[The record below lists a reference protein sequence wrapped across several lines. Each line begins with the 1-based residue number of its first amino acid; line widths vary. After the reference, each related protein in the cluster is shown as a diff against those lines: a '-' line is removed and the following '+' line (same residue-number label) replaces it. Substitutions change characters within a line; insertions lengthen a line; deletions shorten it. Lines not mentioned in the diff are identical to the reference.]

1 MAITSEKPK
10 FRRYGRTQYRYALT
24 YVVITFLGLAFLV
37 LYCAASCRSLFYQ
50 SKENSLTDKARIAAS
65 ALAKQEVLDP
75 VSVANTITQ
84 INPTKLNGIVITDQ
98 HGTLIYDSYSVH
110 QNPIPSLIKEALAG
124 ESRFNWQYSKG
135 VMTSEAAYP
144 IVSKNTVIGCVYMIE
159 EDAQQGHLLQALLAV
174 ILTTT
179 IVLEIVVI
187 VFSLAFAYAFS
198 KRLSRI
204 MTSMKTVQEGDF
216 SHKILMNGND
226 ELTILA
232 DEFNELSDR
241 LQTSERKRQQF
252 VSDASHELKTP
263 LASIKLLA
271 ETILQNDM
279 DMETVREFVGDIGN
293 EAERL
298 NRMSEKLLSLSSI
311 ESQSDENSEIIYI
324 APTINRVCKM
334 LSVIAQKNSITIHQD
349 IRQDSPILIQEDDLY
364 QIIFNLAENGIKYN
378 APGGSLTLCLYRVD
392 ENAILDVTDTGV
404 GIPEDAIGHVFERFY
419 RVDKARSRK
428 SGGSGLGLSI
438 VRNMVQRSRGEISVE
453 STFGKGST
461 FRISFPVFDTEEAQS

>member
-75 VSVANTITQ
+75 MSVANTITQ

-110 QNPIPSLIKEALAG
+110 QNPIPSLIKEALTG
-124 ESRFNWQYSKG
+124 ESRFNWQYRKG

-204 MTSMKTVQEGDF
+204 MTSMRTVQEGDF

-279 DMETVREFVGDIGN
+279 DMETVREFVGDIGD
-293 EAERL
+293 EADRL
-298 NRMSEKLLSLSSI
+298 NRMSQKLLDLTRGADV
-311 ESQSDENSEIIYI
+311 EPDESEIIYM
-324 APTINRVCKM
+324 APTVERVCRM
-334 LSVIAQKNSITIHQD
+334 LSTQADRSQIQIITELRND
-349 IRQDSPILIQEDDLY
+349 VPVLIREDDLY
-364 QIIFNLAENGIKYN
+364 RILFNLVENGIKYN
-378 APGGSLTLCLYRVD
+378 IPGGKLTISLDRT
-392 ENAILDVTDTGV
+392 EEWGILKVSDTGT
-404 GIPEDAIGHVFERFY
+404 GIPEDAINHIYERFY
-419 RVDKARSRK
+419 RVDKARSRAT
-428 SGGSGLGLSI
+428 GGTGLGLAI
-438 VRNMVQRSRGEISVE
+438 VRNMVLRNQGRINVE
-453 STFGKGST
+453 STFGMGTT
-461 FRISFPVFDTEEAQS
+461 FTVKFMAFKTDEEE

>member
-75 VSVANTITQ
+75 MSVANTITQ

-110 QNPIPSLIKEALAG
+110 QNPIPSLIKEALTG

-159 EDAQQGHLLQALLAV
+159 EDAQQGHLLQALQAV

-279 DMETVREFVGDIGN
+279 DMETVREFVGDIGD
-293 EAERL
+293 EADRL
-298 NRMSEKLLSLSSI
+298 NRMSQKLLDLTRGADV
-311 ESQSDENSEIIYI
+311 EPDESEIIYM
-324 APTINRVCKM
+324 APTVERVCRM
-334 LSVIAQKNSITIHQD
+334 LSTQADRSQIQIITELRND
-349 IRQDSPILIQEDDLY
+349 VPVLIREDDLY
-364 QIIFNLAENGIKYN
+364 RILFNLVENGIKYN
-378 APGGSLTLCLYRVD
+378 IPGGKLTISLDRT
-392 ENAILDVTDTGV
+392 EEWGILKVSDTGT
-404 GIPEDAIGHVFERFY
+404 GIPEDAINHIYERFY
-419 RVDKARSRK
+419 RVDKARSRAT
-428 SGGSGLGLSI
+428 GGTGLGLAI
-438 VRNMVQRSRGEISVE
+438 VRNMVLRNQGRINVE
-453 STFGKGST
+453 STFGMGTT
-461 FRISFPVFDTEEAQS
+461 FTVKFMAFKTDEEE

>member
-75 VSVANTITQ
+75 MRVANTITQ

-110 QNPIPSLIKEALAG
+110 QNPIPSLIKEALTG

-279 DMETVREFVGDIGN
+279 DMETVREFVGDIGD
-293 EAERL
+293 EADRL
-298 NRMSEKLLSLSSI
+298 NRMSQKLLDLTRGADV
-311 ESQSDENSEIIYI
+311 EPDESEIIYM
-324 APTINRVCKM
+324 APTVERVCRM
-334 LSVIAQKNSITIHQD
+334 LSTQADRSQIQIITELRND
-349 IRQDSPILIQEDDLY
+349 VPVLIREDDLY
-364 QIIFNLAENGIKYN
+364 RILFNLVENGIKYN
-378 APGGSLTLCLYRVD
+378 IPGGKLTISLDRT
-392 ENAILDVTDTGV
+392 EEWGILKVSDTGTV
-404 GIPEDAIGHVFERFY
+404 IPEDAINHIYERFY
-419 RVDKARSRK
+419 RVDKARSRAT
-428 SGGSGLGLSI
+428 GGTGLGLAI
-438 VRNMVQRSRGEISVE
+438 VRNMVLRNQGRINVE
-453 STFGKGST
+453 STFGMVTT
-461 FRISFPVFDTEEAQS
+461 FTVKFMAFKTDEEE

>member
-75 VSVANTITQ
+75 MSVANTITQ

-110 QNPIPSLIKEALAG
+110 QNPIPSLIKEALTG
-124 ESRFNWQYSKG
+124 ESRFNWQYRKG

-204 MTSMKTVQEGDF
+204 MTSMRTVQEGDF

-241 LQTSERKRQQF
+241 LQTSERKRQQC

-279 DMETVREFVGDIGN
+279 DMETVREFVGDIGD
-293 EAERL
+293 EADRL
-298 NRMSEKLLSLSSI
+298 NRMSQKLLDLTRGADV
-311 ESQSDENSEIIYI
+311 EPDESEIIYM
-324 APTINRVCKM
+324 APTVERVCRM
-334 LSVIAQKNSITIHQD
+334 LSTQADRSQIQIITELRND
-349 IRQDSPILIQEDDLY
+349 VPVLIREDDLY
-364 QIIFNLAENGIKYN
+364 RILFNLVENGIKYN
-378 APGGSLTLCLYRVD
+378 IPGGKLTISLDRT
-392 ENAILDVTDTGV
+392 EEWGILKVSDTGT
-404 GIPEDAIGHVFERFY
+404 GIPEDAINHIYERFY
-419 RVDKARSRK
+419 RVDKARSRAT
-428 SGGSGLGLSI
+428 GGTGLGLAI
-438 VRNMVQRSRGEISVE
+438 VRNMVLRNQGRINVE
-453 STFGKGST
+453 STFGMGTT
-461 FRISFPVFDTEEAQS
+461 FTVKFMAFKTDEEE

>member
-110 QNPIPSLIKEALAG
+110 QNPIPSLIKEALTG

-204 MTSMKTVQEGDF
+204 MTSMRTVQEGDF

-279 DMETVREFVGDIGN
+279 DMETVREFVGDIGD
-293 EAERL
+293 EADRL
-298 NRMSEKLLSLSSI
+298 NRMSQKLLDLTRGADV
-311 ESQSDENSEIIYI
+311 EPDESEIIYM
-324 APTINRVCKM
+324 APTVERVCRM
-334 LSVIAQKNSITIHQD
+334 LSTQADRSQIQIITELRND
-349 IRQDSPILIQEDDLY
+349 VPVLIREDDLY
-364 QIIFNLAENGIKYN
+364 RILFNLVENGIKYN
-378 APGGSLTLCLYRVD
+378 IPGGKLTISLDRT
-392 ENAILDVTDTGV
+392 EEWGILKVSDTGT
-404 GIPEDAIGHVFERFY
+404 GIPEDAINHIYERFY
-419 RVDKARSRK
+419 RVDKARSRAT
-428 SGGSGLGLSI
+428 GGTGLGLAI
-438 VRNMVQRSRGEISVE
+438 VRNMVLRNQGRINVE
-453 STFGKGST
+453 STFGMGTT
-461 FRISFPVFDTEEAQS
+461 FTVKFMAFKTDEEE

>member
-75 VSVANTITQ
+75 MSVANTITQ

-110 QNPIPSLIKEALAG
+110 QNPIPSLIKEALTG
-124 ESRFNWQYSKG
+124 ESRFNWQYRKG

-159 EDAQQGHLLQALLAV
+159 EDAQQGHLLQALQAV

-204 MTSMKTVQEGDF
+204 MTSMRTVQEGDF

-279 DMETVREFVGDIGN
+279 DMETVREFVGDIGD
-293 EAERL
+293 EADRL
-298 NRMSEKLLSLSSI
+298 NRMSQKLLDLTRGADV
-311 ESQSDENSEIIYI
+311 EPDESEIIYM
-324 APTINRVCKM
+324 APTVERVCRM
-334 LSVIAQKNSITIHQD
+334 LSTQADRSQIQIITELRND
-349 IRQDSPILIQEDDLY
+349 VPVLIREDDLY
-364 QIIFNLAENGIKYN
+364 RILFNLVENGIKYN
-378 APGGSLTLCLYRVD
+378 IPGGKLTISLDRT
-392 ENAILDVTDTGV
+392 EEWGILKVSDTGT
-404 GIPEDAIGHVFERFY
+404 GIPEDAINHIYERFY
-419 RVDKARSRK
+419 RVDKARSRAT
-428 SGGSGLGLSI
+428 GGTGLGLAI
-438 VRNMVQRSRGEISVE
+438 VRNMVLRNQGRINVE
-453 STFGKGST
+453 STFGMGTT
-461 FRISFPVFDTEEAQS
+461 FTVKFMAFKTDEEE

>member
-75 VSVANTITQ
+75 MRVANTITQ

-110 QNPIPSLIKEALAG
+110 QNPIPSLIKEALTG
-124 ESRFNWQYSKG
+124 ESRFNWQYRKG

-159 EDAQQGHLLQALLAV
+159 EDAQQGHLLQALQAV

-204 MTSMKTVQEGDF
+204 MTSMRTVQEGDF

-279 DMETVREFVGDIGN
+279 DMETVREFVGDIGD
-293 EAERL
+293 EADRL
-298 NRMSEKLLSLSSI
+298 NRMSQKLLDLTRGADV
-311 ESQSDENSEIIYI
+311 EPDKSEIIYM
-324 APTINRVCKM
+324 APTVERVCRM
-334 LSVIAQKNSITIHQD
+334 LSTQADRSQIQIITELRND
-349 IRQDSPILIQEDDLY
+349 VPVLIREDDLY
-364 QIIFNLAENGIKYN
+364 RILFNLVENGIKYN
-378 APGGSLTLCLYRVD
+378 IPGGKLTISLDRT
-392 ENAILDVTDTGV
+392 EEWGILKVSDTGT
-404 GIPEDAIGHVFERFY
+404 GIPEDAINHIYERFY
-419 RVDKARSRK
+419 RVDKARSRAT
-428 SGGSGLGLSI
+428 GGTGLGLAI
-438 VRNMVQRSRGEISVE
+438 VRNMVLRNQGRINVE
-453 STFGKGST
+453 STFGMGTT
-461 FRISFPVFDTEEAQS
+461 FTVKFMAFKTDEEE

>member
-65 ALAKQEVLDP
+65 ALAKQELLDP

-110 QNPIPSLIKEALAG
+110 QNPIPSLIKEALTG
-124 ESRFNWQYSKG
+124 ESRFNWQYRKG

-159 EDAQQGHLLQALLAV
+159 EDAQQGHLLQALQAV

-204 MTSMKTVQEGDF
+204 MTSMRTVQEGDF

-279 DMETVREFVGDIGN
+279 DMETVREFVGDIGD
-293 EAERL
+293 EADRL
-298 NRMSEKLLSLSSI
+298 NRMSQKLLDLTRGADV
-311 ESQSDENSEIIYI
+311 EPDESEIIYM
-324 APTINRVCKM
+324 APTVERVCRM
-334 LSVIAQKNSITIHQD
+334 LSTQADRSQIQIITELRND
-349 IRQDSPILIQEDDLY
+349 VPVLIREDDLY
-364 QIIFNLAENGIKYN
+364 RILFNLVENGIKYN
-378 APGGSLTLCLYRVD
+378 IPGGKLTISLDRT
-392 ENAILDVTDTGV
+392 EEWGILKVSDTGT
-404 GIPEDAIGHVFERFY
+404 GIPEDAINHIYERFY
-419 RVDKARSRK
+419 RVDKARSRAT
-428 SGGSGLGLSI
+428 GGTGLGLAI
-438 VRNMVQRSRGEISVE
+438 VRNMVLRNQGRINVE
-453 STFGKGST
+453 STFGMGTT
-461 FRISFPVFDTEEAQS
+461 FTVKFMAFNTDEEE